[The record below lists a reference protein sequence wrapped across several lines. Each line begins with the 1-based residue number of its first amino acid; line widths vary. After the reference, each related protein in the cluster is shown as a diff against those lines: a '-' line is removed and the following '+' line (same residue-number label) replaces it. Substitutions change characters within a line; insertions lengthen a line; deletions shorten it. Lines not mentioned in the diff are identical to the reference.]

1 MTDPK
6 TASNS
11 ASVEALQDV
20 LDPVIDGINQLFF
33 HSRALRA
40 WGITEIGRAE
50 HREWIVKM
58 QLAEKLV
65 VRLSALDGTP
75 RSRDAVDLE
84 LGSDAVS
91 ALASNRALTE
101 RLIAVLDKAIA
112 ASAGDTA
119 TTDILSKCREVE
131 VAYLARLDEWLET
144 PDALPRPTQA
154 KHLMP
159 KDGGN
164 SAIEAINRLMVPL
177 TDCVS
182 QFFYHSLVFTGWGQK
197 DLAERELNAALDKMY
212 RSEALLERL
221 LDLGGAPDGRGF
233 GHIDIGA
240 SEADIDRVSL
250 ERQKTIP
257 PLVAA
262 ARGLV
267 DPSDDPTT
275 YVMIDGVLRA
285 EESDLANRLNT
296 NRRLQT
302 QT

>member
-1 MTDPK
+1 MTDQK

-58 QLAEKLV
+58 QRAEMLV
-65 VRLSALDGTP
+65 VRLTALDGAP
-75 RSRDAVDLE
+75 RSRDAVDLD
-84 LGSDAVS
+84 LGSDVTS

-101 RLIAVLDKAIA
+101 RLIGVLDDAIA

-119 TTDILSKCREVE
+119 TTDIMNDCRKVE
-131 VAYLARLDEWLET
+131 IAYLERLDGWLEA
-144 PDALPRPTQA
+144 PDALPKPANA

-159 KDGGN
+159 KDGGK
-164 SAIEAINRLMVPL
+164 SAIEAINRLLVPL

-182 QFFYHSLVFTGWGQK
+182 QFFYHSLIFDGWGDK
-197 DLAERELNAALDKMY
+197 ALAERELNAALDKMY

-221 LDLGGAPDGRGF
+221 LDLGGAPDGHDF
-233 GHIDIGA
+233 GKIVIGT
-240 SEADIDRVSL
+240 SEAEIDRLSL
-250 ERQKTIP
+250 ASQKTIP
-257 PLVAA
+257 PRAAA
-262 ARGLV
+262 ARDLV

-275 YVMIDGVLRA
+275 YVMIEGIWRG
-285 EESDLANRLNT
+285 EEADLA
-296 NRRLQT
+296 RREAAVS
-302 QT
+302 

>member
-1 MTDPK
+1 MTSQK

-11 ASVEALQDV
+11 ASVVALQDV
-20 LDPVIDGINQLFF
+20 LDPVVDGINQLFF

-40 WGITEIGRAE
+40 WGISEIGRAE

-58 QLAEKLV
+58 QLAEVLV

-75 RSRDAVDLE
+75 RSRDAVDLD
-84 LGSDAVS
+84 LGADTIS

-101 RLIAVLDKAIA
+101 RLIAVLDKAIS

-119 TTDILSKCREVE
+119 TTDILNQCRNVE
-131 VAYLARLDEWLET
+131 VTYRAAGWMARSAGC
-144 PDALPRPTQA
+144 PAQPTQA

-159 KDGGN
+159 KDAGK

-182 QFFYHSLVFTGWGQK
+182 QFFYHSLIFSGWGEK
-197 DLAERELNAALDKMY
+197 ALAGRELNAALDKMY

-221 LDLGGAPDGRGF
+221 LDLGGAPDGHGF
-233 GHIDIGA
+233 GQFDIGK

-250 ERQKTIP
+250 DRQKTIP

-262 ARGLV
+262 ARDLV

-285 EESDLANRLNT
+285 EEADLAARSSCVDT
-296 NRRLQT
+296 
-302 QT
+302 

>member
-1 MTDPK
+1 MTDPQ

-20 LDPVIDGINQLFF
+20 LDPVVDGINQLFF

-58 QLAEKLV
+58 QLAEVLV

-75 RSRDAVDLE
+75 RSRDAIDLD
-84 LGSDAVS
+84 LAGDVVG
-91 ALASNRALTE
+91 ALTSNRALTE

-112 ASAGDTA
+112 ACAGDKA
-119 TTDILSKCREVE
+119 TTDVLNDCRMVE
-131 VAYLARLDEWLET
+131 IAYLDRLNGWLEA
-144 PDALPRPTQA
+144 PDALPQPSQA

-159 KDGGN
+159 KDGGT

-182 QFFYHSLVFTGWGQK
+182 QFFYHSLIFTGWGEK

-221 LDLGGAPDGRGF
+221 LDLGGAPDGHGF
-233 GHIDIGA
+233 GRFDIGV
-240 SEADIDRVSL
+240 SEAEIDRVSL

-257 PLVAA
+257 PLVAS
-262 ARGLV
+262 ARDLV

-285 EESDLANRLNT
+285 EHADLAARKAAVS
-296 NRRLQT
+296 
-302 QT
+302 